1 MKSFLLPTLAAAL
14 LAPVALAADKDST
27 DKAAPKDKPYP
38 LEICLISDESLG
50 EMGEPY
56 VLSYK
61 GQEIKFCCKGCDK
74 DFAKEPAKYLKK
86 MEKLAAEKEKAKKPA
101 K

>member
-1 MKSFLLPTLAAAL
+1 
-14 LAPVALAADKDST
+14 
-27 DKAAPKDKPYP
+27 
-38 LEICLISDESLG
+38 
-50 EMGEPY
+50 MGEPY
-56 VLSYK
+56 VFSYK

-86 MEKLAAEKEKAKKPA
+86 MEKLAAEKEKAKKPT